1 MANLEKMASFFADII
16 YKVFDLIWSMTIPG
30 TGIRIII
37 IPLISLIVNF
47 VFVAILGIG
56 MQAKES
62 YRKART
68 NKSVK
73 EWGKK

>member
-1 MANLEKMASFFADII
+1 
-16 YKVFDLIWSMTIPG
+16 MTIPG

-62 YRKART
+62 YKKTRA

-73 EWGKK
+73 E

>member
-30 TGIRIII
+30 TGVRIII
-37 IPLISLIVNF
+37 IPLISLIANF

-62 YRKART
+62 CKKTRT
-68 NKSVK
+68 NKSIK

>member
-37 IPLISLIVNF
+37 IPLISLIANF

-56 MQAKES
+56 TQAKES